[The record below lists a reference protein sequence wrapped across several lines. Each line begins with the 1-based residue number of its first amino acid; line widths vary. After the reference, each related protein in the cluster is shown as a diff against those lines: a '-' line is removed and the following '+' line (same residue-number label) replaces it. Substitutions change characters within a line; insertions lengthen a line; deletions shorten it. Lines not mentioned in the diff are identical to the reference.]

1 MKEQAGAGE
10 NEADIEPTIPNL
22 VTRMARGSGAEH
34 KRVARVPMRNI
45 LETWPMFRN
54 SVGQNYLDSL
64 NWYTYSSRKLANQSH
79 KNRTIANIF

>member
-10 NEADIEPTIPNL
+10 NEDDNEPTIPNL

-34 KRVARVPMRNI
+34 ERVARVSMRNI

-54 SVGQNYLDSL
+54 SVGQNYLDRL
-64 NWYTYSSRKLANQSH
+64 NWYTYLEY
-79 KNRTIANIF
+79 T